1 MHDPPRGAGAGA
13 TRAPDPGGTRRVT
26 LIGVD
31 FGSTTASAVVASAAL
46 TRAAGTGR
54 VEIGALE
61 ERYRSEMALTPFA
74 GDAVDLD
81 AAAALLDRW
90 LAEAGVEPGSLFG
103 GGAIITGLAAR
114 RRNADALAQRIRAR
128 LGEAL
133 LAVAEDPC
141 LESWVAFMGSAAP
154 LSRARPGEP
163 LVNLDIGGGT
173 TNLALGLA
181 GEVQRTGCLLVGA
194 RHVAL
199 DPRSRRIQALS
210 PEAQAAFDHLGLR
223 RGPGDPLSQAEAE
236 AVAAFHVT
244 LLEAALEGR
253 ADAFAAP
260 AAARHVL
267 VPFVLPEGAA
277 APTLTFSG
285 GVGELIYAGLAG
297 RPLPEPAHHGDLGV
311 DLARAI
317 LASARLT
324 ARVATPASMGRAT
337 AYGLLRHATQLSGAT
352 LFLPRPARLPLRD
365 LPILARLSPASAD
378 ADLDRAAD
386 LFRRSPRGACLEIVL
401 DDLSA
406 PALRHLGGR
415 LAGALRRAGPIPDH
429 PLVLLTARNA
439 GKALGGYVTGWGALP
454 LDLLVI
460 DEVEARG
467 ARFVQIG
474 QLCDQVL
481 PVSFYGMT
489 P

>member
-1 MHDPPRGAGAGA
+1 MGAQ
-13 TRAPDPGGTRRVT
+13 VT
-26 LIGVD
+26 LLGLD
-31 FGSTTASAVVASAAL
+31 FGSTTSCAVAASATL
-46 TRAAGTGR
+46 TRAAGSGR
-54 VEIGALE
+54 VELGALE

-74 GDAVDLD
+74 GDALDLD

-90 LAEAGVEPGSLFG
+90 LAEAGVAPGALFG
-103 GGAIITGLAAR
+103 GGAIVTGLAAR
-114 RRNADALAQRIRAR
+114 RRNADALAALIRAR
-128 LGEAL
+128 VGEAL

-173 TNLALGLA
+173 TNIALGLA

-199 DPRSRRIQALS
+199 DPRSRRLRALS
-210 PEAQAAFDHLGLR
+210 PEALAAFDHLGLR
-223 RGPGDPLSQAEAE
+223 RGPGEVLPQAEAE
-236 AVAAFHVT
+236 AVVAFYVD
-244 LLEAALEGR
+244 LLEAAITGR
-253 ADAFAAP
+253 ADAFDAP
-260 AAARHVL
+260 AAARHVQ
-267 VPFVLPEGAA
+267 VPFALPEGIA

-297 RPLPEPAHHGDLGV
+297 CPLLEPAHHGDLGV

-317 LASARLT
+317 LASPRLS

-352 LFLPRPARLPLRD
+352 LFLPRPERLPLRD
-365 LPILARLSPASAD
+365 LPILARLSPVSSD
-378 ADLDRAAD
+378 AELDHAVD
-386 LFRRSPRGACLEIVL
+386 LFRRSTRGGCLEIAV
-401 DDLSA
+401 DDVSA
-406 PALRHLGGR
+406 ATLKRLGAR
-415 LAGALRRAGPIPDH
+415 IAGALRRAGPIPEH
-429 PLVLLTARNA
+429 PLVLLTAKNA
-439 GKALGGYVTGWGALP
+439 GKTLGGYVTGWGALP
-454 LDLLVI
+454 IDLLVI
-460 DEVEARG
+460 DEVQAHG
-467 ARFVQIG
+467 ARFVQVG
-474 QLCDQVL
+474 RLCDQIL

>member
-1 MHDPPRGAGAGA
+1 M
-13 TRAPDPGGTRRVT
+13 RAQVT
-26 LIGVD
+26 LLGLD
-31 FGSTTASAVVASAAL
+31 FGSTTSCAVVASAAL
-46 TRAAGTGR
+46 ARAAGTGR
-54 VEIGALE
+54 VELGALE
-61 ERYRSEMALTPFA
+61 ERYRSEMALTPLA
-74 GDAVDLD
+74 GDDLDLD

-90 LAEAGVEPGSLFG
+90 LIEAGVEPEALFG

-114 RRNADALAQRIRAR
+114 RRNADALARLIRAR
-128 LGEAL
+128 IGEAL

-163 LVNLDIGGGT
+163 IVNLDIGGGT

-181 GEVQRTGCLLVGA
+181 GEVQRTGCLFVGA

-199 DPRSRRIQALS
+199 DPRSRRIRSLS
-210 PEAQAAFDHLGLR
+210 SEAQAAFDHLGLR
-223 RGPGDPLSQAEAE
+223 RGSGEALSQAEVE
-236 AVAAFHVT
+236 AVVAFYVD
-244 LLEAALEGR
+244 LLEAAIAGR
-253 ADAFAAP
+253 AEAFVAP
-260 AAARHVL
+260 AAARHVR
-267 VPFVLPEGAA
+267 VPFALPEGIA

-297 RPLPEPAHHGDLGV
+297 HPLPGPAHHGDLGV

-317 LASARLT
+317 LASPGLS

-352 LFLPRPARLPLRD
+352 LFLPHPERLPLRD

-378 ADLDRAAD
+378 AEIDHAVD
-386 LFRRSPRGACLEIVL
+386 LFRRSSRGCCLEIGL
-401 DDLSA
+401 DDVSA
-406 PALRHLGGR
+406 SALRHLGGR
-415 LAGALRRAGPIPDH
+415 LASALRRAGPIPDQ
-429 PLVLLTARNA
+429 PLVLLTAQNA

-454 LDLLVI
+454 VDLLVI

-467 ARFVQIG
+467 ARFVQLG
-474 QLCDQVL
+474 RMRDQVL

>member
-1 MHDPPRGAGAGA
+1 MGAQ
-13 TRAPDPGGTRRVT
+13 VT
-26 LIGVD
+26 LLGLD
-31 FGSTTASAVVASAAL
+31 FGSTTSCAVVAAAAL

-54 VEIGALE
+54 VALGALE
-61 ERYRSEMALTPFA
+61 ERYRSEMALTPLA
-74 GDAVDLD
+74 GDALDLD

-90 LAEAGVEPGSLFG
+90 LAEGGVEPGALFG

-114 RRNADALAQRIRAR
+114 RPNADALARLIRAR
-128 LGEAL
+128 VGDAL

-163 LVNLDIGGGT
+163 FINLDIGGGT

-199 DPRSRRIQALS
+199 DPRSRRIRSLT
-210 PEAQAAFDHLGLR
+210 PEARSVLDHLGLH
-223 RGPGDPLSQAEAE
+223 RGPGDALSQAEAE
-236 AVAAFHVT
+236 AVAAFHVE
-244 LLEAALEGR
+244 LLEAALAGR
-253 ADAFAAP
+253 AGAFAAP
-260 AAARHVL
+260 AAARHVQ
-267 VPFVLPEGAA
+267 VPFALPEGLA

-317 LASARLT
+317 LASPRLM
-324 ARVATPASMGRAT
+324 ARVATPAGMGRAT

-352 LFLPRPARLPLRD
+352 LFLPRPERLPLRD
-365 LPILARLSPASAD
+365 LPILARLSPASTDSEIDHAV
-378 ADLDRAAD
+378 D
-386 LFRRSPRGACLEIVL
+386 LFRRSPGGCCLEIAL
-401 DDLSA
+401 DDVSA
-406 PALRHLGGR
+406 PALRRLGGR

-429 PLVLLTARNA
+429 PLVLLTAQNA
-439 GKALGGYVTGWGALP
+439 GKTLGGYVTGWGALP

-474 QLCDQVL
+474 RLCDHVL

>member
-1 MHDPPRGAGAGA
+1 MGAQ
-13 TRAPDPGGTRRVT
+13 VT
-26 LIGVD
+26 LLGLD
-31 FGSTTASAVVASAAL
+31 FGSTTSCAVAASATL
-46 TRAAGTGR
+46 TRAAGSGR
-54 VEIGALE
+54 VELGALE
-61 ERYRSEMALTPFA
+61 ERYRSEMALTPLA
-74 GDAVDLD
+74 GDALDLD

-90 LAEAGVEPGSLFG
+90 LAEAGVAPGALFG

-114 RRNADALAQRIRAR
+114 RSNADALAALIRAR
-128 LGEAL
+128 VGDAL

-199 DPRSRRIQALS
+199 DPRSRRIRSLS
-210 PEAQAAFDHLGLR
+210 PEARAAFDHLGLR
-223 RGPGDPLSQAEAE
+223 RGPGEVLSQAEAE
-236 AVAAFHVT
+236 AVVAFYVD
-244 LLEAALEGR
+244 LLEAAISGR
-253 ADAFAAP
+253 AGAFAAP
-260 AAARHVL
+260 AAARHVQ
-267 VPFVLPEGAA
+267 VPFALPEGIA

-285 GVGELIYAGLAG
+285 GVGELIYAGLSG
-297 RPLPEPAHHGDLGV
+297 RSLPEPAHHGDLGV

-317 LASARLT
+317 LASPRLN

-352 LFLPRPARLPLRD
+352 LFLPRPERLPLRD
-365 LPILARLSPASAD
+365 LPILARLSPASSD
-378 ADLDRAAD
+378 AELDRAVD
-386 LFRRSPRGACLEIVL
+386 LFRRSTHGCCLEIAL
-401 DDLSA
+401 DDVSA
-406 PALRHLGGR
+406 PSLRRLGER
-415 LAGALRRAGPIPDH
+415 LAGALRRAGPIPEH
-429 PLVLLTARNA
+429 PLVLLTAQNA
-439 GKALGGYVTGWGALP
+439 AKTLGGYVTGWGALP
-454 LDLLVI
+454 IDLLVI
-460 DEVEARG
+460 DEVQAHG
-467 ARFVQIG
+467 ARFVQVG
-474 QLCDQVL
+474 RLCDHVL

>member
-1 MHDPPRGAGAGA
+1 MGAQ
-13 TRAPDPGGTRRVT
+13 VT
-26 LIGVD
+26 LLGLD
-31 FGSTTASAVVASAAL
+31 FGSTTSCAVVASAAL
-46 TRAAGTGR
+46 ARVAGTGR
-54 VEIGALE
+54 VELGALE
-61 ERYRSEMALTPFA
+61 ERYRSEMALTPLA
-74 GDAVDLD
+74 GDDLDLD

-90 LAEAGVEPGSLFG
+90 LTEASVEPEALFG

-114 RRNADALAQRIRAR
+114 RRNADALARLIRAR
-128 LGEAL
+128 IGDAL
-133 LAVAEDPC
+133 LAVADDPC

-163 LVNLDIGGGT
+163 IVNLDIGGGT

-194 RHVAL
+194 RHVAI
-199 DPRSRRIQALS
+199 DPRSRRIRSLS
-210 PEAQAAFDHLGLR
+210 SEARAAFDHLGLR
-223 RGPGDPLSQAEAE
+223 RGPGEALSQAEAE
-236 AVAAFHVT
+236 AVVAFYVD
-244 LLEAALEGR
+244 LLEAAIAGR
-253 ADAFAAP
+253 AEAFVAP
-260 AAARHVL
+260 AAARHVQ
-267 VPFVLPEGAA
+267 VPFALPEGIA

-297 RPLPEPAHHGDLGV
+297 NPLPGPAHHGDLGV

-317 LASARLT
+317 LASPGLS

-352 LFLPRPARLPLRD
+352 LFLPRPERLPLRD

-378 ADLDRAAD
+378 AEIEHAVD
-386 LFRRSPRGACLEIVL
+386 LFRRSSRGCCLEIAF
-401 DDLSA
+401 DDVSA
-406 PALRHLGGR
+406 SALRHLGGR

-429 PLVLLTARNA
+429 PLVLLTAQNA

-454 LDLLVI
+454 VDLLVI
-460 DEVEARG
+460 DEVQARG
-467 ARFVQIG
+467 ARFVQLG
-474 QLCDQVL
+474 RMRDRVL

>member
-1 MHDPPRGAGAGA
+1 MGAQVALLG
-13 TRAPDPGGTRRVT
+13 
-26 LIGVD
+26 LD
-31 FGSTTASAVVASAAL
+31 FGSTTSCAVAASATL
-46 TRAAGTGR
+46 TRAAGSGR
-54 VEIGALE
+54 VELGALE
-61 ERYRSEMALTPFA
+61 ERYRSEMALTPLA
-74 GDAVDLD
+74 GDALDLD

-90 LAEAGVEPGSLFG
+90 LAEAGVEPGALFG

-114 RRNADALAQRIRAR
+114 RRNADGLAALIRAR
-128 LGEAL
+128 VGEAL

-163 LVNLDIGGGT
+163 LINLDIGGGT

-181 GEVQRTGCLLVGA
+181 GEVLRTGCLLVGA

-199 DPRSRRIQALS
+199 DPRSRRIVSLS
-210 PEAQAAFDHLGLR
+210 PEAQAAFDHLGIR
-223 RGPGDPLSQAEAE
+223 RGPGDALSQAEAE
-236 AVAAFHVT
+236 AVVAFHVE
-244 LLEAALEGR
+244 LLEAAIAGR
-253 ADAFAAP
+253 AEAFAAP
-260 AAARHVL
+260 AAARHVQ
-267 VPFVLPEGAA
+267 VPFALPEGTA

-317 LASARLT
+317 LASPRLC

-352 LFLPRPARLPLRD
+352 LFLPRPERLPLRD

-378 ADLDRAAD
+378 AELDHAVD
-386 LFRRSPRGACLEIVL
+386 LFRRSPRGGCLEIAL
-401 DDLSA
+401 DDVSA
-406 PALRHLGGR
+406 PAVRLLGGR
-415 LAGALRRAGPIPDH
+415 LAGALRRAGPIPEH
-429 PLVLLTARNA
+429 PLVLLTAQNA

-454 LDLLVI
+454 VDLLVI
-460 DEVEARG
+460 DEVQARG
-467 ARFVQIG
+467 ARFVQLG
-474 QLCDQVL
+474 RMRDQVL

>member
-1 MHDPPRGAGAGA
+1 MGAQVALLG
-13 TRAPDPGGTRRVT
+13 
-26 LIGVD
+26 LD
-31 FGSTTASAVVASAAL
+31 FGSTTSCAVAASATLA
-46 TRAAGTGR
+46 RAAGTGR
-54 VEIGALE
+54 VELGALE
-61 ERYRSEMALTPFA
+61 ERYRSEMALTPLA
-74 GDAVDLD
+74 GDALDLD

-90 LAEAGVEPGSLFG
+90 LAEAGVEPGALFG

-114 RRNADALAQRIRAR
+114 RRNADALAALIRAR

-163 LVNLDIGGGT
+163 LINLDIGGGT

-181 GEVQRTGCLLVGA
+181 GEVLRTGCLLVGA

-199 DPRSRRIQALS
+199 DPRSRRIVALS
-210 PEAQAAFDHLGLR
+210 PEAQAAFDHLGLH
-223 RGPGDPLSQAEAE
+223 RGPGDALSQAEAE
-236 AVAAFHVT
+236 AVVAFHVE
-244 LLEAALEGR
+244 LLEAAIAGR
-253 ADAFAAP
+253 AEAFAAP
-260 AAARHVL
+260 AAARHVQ
-267 VPFVLPEGAA
+267 VPFALPEGIA

-317 LASARLT
+317 LASPRLC

-352 LFLPRPARLPLRD
+352 LFLPRPERLPLRD

-378 ADLDRAAD
+378 AELDHAVD
-386 LFRRSPRGACLEIVL
+386 LFRRSPRGCCLEIAL
-401 DDLSA
+401 DDVSA
-406 PALRHLGGR
+406 PAVRLLGGR
-415 LAGALRRAGPIPDH
+415 LAGALRRAAPIPDH
-429 PLVLLTARNA
+429 PLVLLTAQNA

-454 LDLLVI
+454 VDLLVI
-460 DEVEARG
+460 DEVQARG
-467 ARFVQIG
+467 ARFVQLG
-474 QLCDQVL
+474 RTRDQVL

>member
-1 MHDPPRGAGAGA
+1 MGPQVALLG
-13 TRAPDPGGTRRVT
+13 
-26 LIGVD
+26 LD
-31 FGSTTASAVVASAAL
+31 FGSTTSCAVAASATL

-54 VEIGALE
+54 VELGALE
-61 ERYRSEMALTPFA
+61 ERYRSEMALTPLA
-74 GDAVDLD
+74 GDALDLD

-90 LAEAGVEPGSLFG
+90 ITEAGVEPGELFG

-114 RRNADALAQRIRAR
+114 RRNADALAALIRAR
-128 LGEAL
+128 VGEAL

-163 LVNLDIGGGT
+163 LINLDIGGGT

-181 GEVQRTGCLLVGA
+181 GEVLRTGCLLVGA
-194 RHVAL
+194 RHIAL
-199 DPRSRRIQALS
+199 DPRSRRIVSLS
-210 PEAQAAFDHLGLR
+210 PEAQAAFDHLGIR
-223 RGPGDPLSQAEAE
+223 RGPGDALSQAEAE
-236 AVAAFHVT
+236 AVVAFHVE
-244 LLEAALEGR
+244 LLEAAIAGR
-253 ADAFAAP
+253 AEAFAAP
-260 AAARHVL
+260 AAARHVQ
-267 VPFVLPEGAA
+267 VPFALPEGTA

-317 LASARLT
+317 LASPRLC

-352 LFLPRPARLPLRD
+352 LFLPRPERLPLRD
-365 LPILARLSPASAD
+365 LPILARLSSASAE
-378 ADLDRAAD
+378 AELDHAVD
-386 LFRRSPRGACLEIVL
+386 LFRRSHRGCCLEIAL
-401 DDLSA
+401 DDVSA
-406 PALRHLGGR
+406 PAVRLLGER

-429 PLVLLTARNA
+429 PLVLLTAQNA

-454 LDLLVI
+454 VDLLVI
-460 DEVEARG
+460 DEVQARG
-467 ARFVQIG
+467 ARFVQLG
-474 QLCDQVL
+474 RMRDQIL
-481 PVSFYGMT
+481 PVSFHGMT

>member
-1 MHDPPRGAGAGA
+1 MGAQ
-13 TRAPDPGGTRRVT
+13 VT
-26 LIGVD
+26 LLGLD
-31 FGSTTASAVVASAAL
+31 FGSTTSCAVAASATL
-46 TRAAGTGR
+46 TRAAGSGR
-54 VEIGALE
+54 VELGALE
-61 ERYRSEMALTPFA
+61 ERYRSEMALTPLA
-74 GDAVDLD
+74 GDALDLD

-90 LAEAGVEPGSLFG
+90 LAEAGVAPGALFG

-114 RRNADALAQRIRAR
+114 RSNADALAALIRAR
-128 LGEAL
+128 VDEAL

-141 LESWVAFMGSAAP
+141 LESWMAFMGSAAP

-173 TNLALGLA
+173 TSLALGLA

-199 DPRSRRIQALS
+199 DPRSRCLRALS
-210 PEAQAAFDHLGLR
+210 PEARAAFDHLGVR
-223 RGPGDPLSQAEAE
+223 RGPGEVLSQAEAD
-236 AVAAFHVT
+236 AVVAFYVD
-244 LLEAALEGR
+244 LLEAAITGR
-253 ADAFAAP
+253 AGAFAAP
-260 AAARHVL
+260 AAARHVQ
-267 VPFVLPEGAA
+267 VPFALPEGIA

-317 LASARLT
+317 LASPRLS

-352 LFLPRPARLPLRD
+352 LFLPRPERLPLRD
-365 LPILARLSPASAD
+365 VPILARISPASSD
-378 ADLDRAAD
+378 AQLDHAMD
-386 LFRRSPRGACLEIVL
+386 LFRWSTRGGCLEIAF
-401 DDLSA
+401 DDVSA
-406 PALRHLGGR
+406 TTLKRLGARLADALRQGG
-415 LAGALRRAGPIPDH
+415 AIPEH
-429 PLVLLTARNA
+429 PLVLLTAQNA
-439 GKALGGYVTGWGALP
+439 GKAFGGYVTGWGALP
-454 LDLLVI
+454 LDLIVI
-460 DEVEARG
+460 DEVQAHG
-467 ARFVQIG
+467 AQFVQVG
-474 QLCDQVL
+474 RLCDQVL